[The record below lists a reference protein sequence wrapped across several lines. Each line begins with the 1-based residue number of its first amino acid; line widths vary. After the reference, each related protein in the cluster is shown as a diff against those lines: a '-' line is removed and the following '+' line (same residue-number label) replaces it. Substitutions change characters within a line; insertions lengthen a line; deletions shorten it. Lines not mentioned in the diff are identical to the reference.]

1 MKKQKSEAQLY
12 LEQVWKQE
20 CIIKNKLIEKQQ
32 WMDIALG
39 ITASMEG
46 EVVQSSGT
54 KNKMANAVDRC
65 VDMEAEIDAQI
76 DKFVD
81 IKKDVLSVIEQVNSA
96 TEYMILHMRYIQ
108 YIKLKDIALEWDEE
122 YTNITTAHGRAL
134 ASVQK
139 ILEERANAN
148 RVD

>member
-1 MKKQKSEAQLY
+1 MKKQKCEAQLY

-54 KNKMANAVDRC
+54 KNISLCSNA
-65 VDMEAEIDAQI
+65 
-76 DKFVD
+76 
-81 IKKDVLSVIEQVNSA
+81 
-96 TEYMILHMRYIQ
+96 
-108 YIKLKDIALEWDEE
+108 
-122 YTNITTAHGRAL
+122 
-134 ASVQK
+134 
-139 ILEERANAN
+139 
-148 RVD
+148 

>member
-1 MKKQKSEAQLY
+1 MKKQKTEAQLF

-39 ITASMEG
+39 ITQSMEG
-46 EVVQSSGT
+46 EVVQSSGS
-54 KNKMANAVDRC
+54 KNKMGDAVAKC

-76 DKFVD
+76 DKFID
-81 IKKDVLSVIEQVNSA
+81 IKKDVLQVIEQVHSA

-139 ILEERANAN
+139 ILEERKNDD
-148 RVD
+148 R

>member
-1 MKKQKSEAQLY
+1 MKKLKSEAQLY

-76 DKFVD
+76 DKFID

>member
-1 MKKQKSEAQLY
+1 MKKQKCEAQLY

-134 ASVQK
+134 ASVQR
-139 ILEERANAN
+139 ILDERKTA
-148 RVD
+148 

>member
-1 MKKQKSEAQLY
+1 MKKQKTEAQLY

-39 ITASMEG
+39 ITQSMEG
-46 EVVQSSGT
+46 EVVQSSGN
-54 KNKMANAVDRC
+54 KNKVGDAVSKF
-65 VDMEAEIDAQI
+65 VDLEAEIDAQI
-76 DKFVD
+76 DKFID
-81 IKKDVLSVIEQVNSA
+81 IKKDVLQTIEQVHSA

-139 ILEERANAN
+139 ILEERKH
-148 RVD
+148 DGE

>member
-1 MKKQKSEAQLY
+1 MKKLKSEAQLF

-39 ITASMEG
+39 ITASMGG
-46 EVVQSSGT
+46 EVVKTSGT
-54 KNKMANAVDRC
+54 KNKMADAVSKC
-65 VDMEAEIDAQI
+65 VDIEAEIDAQI
-76 DKFVD
+76 DKFID
-81 IKKDVLSVIEQVNSA
+81 IKKDVLSVIESVNSA

-139 ILEERANAN
+139 ILEERKN
-148 RVD
+148 DGK

>member
-1 MKKQKSEAQLY
+1 MKKLKSEAQLY

-39 ITASMEG
+39 ITASMGG
-46 EVVQSSGT
+46 EVVKTSGT
-54 KNKMANAVDRC
+54 KNKMGDAVAKC
-65 VDMEAEIDAQI
+65 VDIEAEIDAQI
-76 DKFVD
+76 DKFID
-81 IKKDVLSVIEQVNSA
+81 IKKDVLSVIESVNSA

-139 ILEERANAN
+139 ILEERKNDGN
-148 RVD
+148 

>member
-1 MKKQKSEAQLY
+1 MKKLKSEAQLY

-76 DKFVD
+76 DKFID

-139 ILEERANAN
+139 ILEERKNDD
-148 RVD
+148 R